1 MTIWEEAA
9 PAKVNLFL
17 HVTGR
22 RADGYHLL
30 DSLVVFGPAA
40 DRLTAAPAETLSLS
54 LGGEFAV
61 ALAADPD
68 NLVLRAARAL
78 GGGRGAALYLEKRLP
93 VASGI
98 GGGSADAAAALRL
111 LDRMWGLGADLMPLA
126 AGLGA
131 DVPVCVGSL
140 PARMAGIGD
149 IITAA
154 PRLPECGLLLVNP
167 GMPVATPDVF
177 RTRQGGFSP
186 PATLPHA
193 WRDVHAMAE
202 ELARLGNDL
211 ETPAILLCPAIAQV
225 LAALRRL
232 PGCLLARMSGSGAT
246 CFGLFANPERAQA
259 AARGLPHE
267 WWSAAGALHASSLL
281 MPSSE
286 RNWMPESRLPGR
298 GQ

>member
-1 MTIWEEAA
+1 MNLWEEEA
-9 PAKVNLFL
+9 PAKINLFL

-40 DRLTAAPAETLSLS
+40 DRLTATPAETLSLS

-78 GGGRGAALYLEKRLP
+78 DTGRGAALCLEKRLP

-111 LDRMWGLGADLMPLA
+111 LDRMWGLGAELTLLA
-126 AGLGA
+126 ARLGA
-131 DVPVCVGSL
+131 DVPVCLGSV

-149 IITAA
+149 IISAA

-177 RTRQGGFSP
+177 RTRLGGFSP
-186 PATLPHA
+186 PASLPQA

-202 ELARLGNDL
+202 DLAFLGNDL
-211 ETPAILLCPAIAQV
+211 ETPAILLCPPISQV

-246 CFGLFANPERAQA
+246 CFALYTTKDHAKT
-259 AARGLPHE
+259 AARTLRAAHPA
-267 WWSAAGALHASSLL
+267 WWVQATNLT
-281 MPSSE
+281 
-286 RNWMPESRLPGR
+286 
-298 GQ
+298 